1 MDGTFCLYLNYRDVM
16 PEGSAA
22 GRPKINWKKN
32 FIFSSF
38 LYCFY
43 VLGVIFSYLICR
55 KSFIVVLTCSFVWK
69 RLISSTFTHPEL
81 YISLSLLSCTL
92 PWLMTTLLRQNF
104 TDHYSYKP

>member
-55 KSFIVVLTCSFVWK
+55 KSFIVVLTSSFVWK

-81 YISLSLLSCTL
+81 YISLPPLMHLTL
-92 PWLMTTLLRQNF
+92 ADDNF
-104 TDHYSYKP
+104 TASKFYGSLFL